1 MHRLGEM
8 AEAIGSTLA
17 RYPDPINKVLL
28 AEAWGRLRE
37 RGRQESLL
45 LDIVEYSR
53 GREDAWARY
62 LGAVAYLE
70 LGEAYSAG
78 GEKDLAGE
86 AYSQGLALLEG
97 VPEQTLATGGDVKGR
112 RPVSVERLARLRE
125 AAHSANN

>member
-1 MHRLGEM
+1 MQRLSEM
-8 AEAIGSTLA
+8 AGALEAALA
-17 RYPDPINKVLL
+17 RYPDHINKLRL

-53 GREDAWARY
+53 GREEASARL

-78 GEKDLAGE
+78 GEKDLARE
-86 AYSQGLALLEG
+86 AYAQGLALLEG
-97 VPEQTLATGGDVKGR
+97 VPEEMVAAGGEVEGR

-125 AAHSANN
+125 AAQSANN